1 MQSLLS
7 NKFVL
12 SIFILILG
20 VAYGAYS
27 LYGFTESEAV
37 GFASEITQMETEL
50 KNLKDEIQKVKTFAD
65 NIPAVKQ
72 AFREQSLQLEAVLD
86 SIPRTLE
93 LAGLLRKIN
102 VLAQN
107 SAIEI
112 DSFRPSL
119 NETNQGFFKSADI
132 DLKIRGSFVSTL
144 SFLDQISK
152 LKRVVVFE
160 EMLMNLDGAAKG
172 RSTQGEMLVTNL
184 KLKTYRLGDS

>member
-12 SIFILILG
+12 SILILIIG

-27 LYGFTESEAV
+27 LYGFTETEAV
-37 GFASEITQMETEL
+37 GFVGEITQLESEL

-112 DSFRPSL
+112 DSFRPVLDESK
-119 NETNQGFFKSADI
+119 EGFFLSAGLE
-132 DLKIRGSFVSTL
+132 LKIRGSFVSTL
-144 SFLDQISK
+144 SFLDQVSK

-160 EMLMNLDGAAKG
+160 EMSMNVDVGTKV
-172 RSTQGEMLVTNL
+172 RSSQGEMLATNL